1 MEYEL
6 YHHGVKGQKWGV
18 RRYQKKDGS
27 LTPLGKMK
35 YRTDK
40 DFKRSYDRN
49 EALKKARQAKAEKR
63 QHEAEREQVIRSGS
77 ASELLKYKGELSPQE
92 MNAAWQRIQWEN
104 GMKQIADKE
113 VFAGKSKADK
123 VVDTIGDLT
132 DKSQKIIKAYNTV
145 ANINNALN
153 PNMVMPKIDT
163 DITKGNRKDYLD
175 NRAERKKRKEEQLKQ
190 EQEAQAEHDKEAQ
203 REKERKKAE
212 RERKKAEK
220 QEKREA
226 ERKAQEE
233 NKTYSGTVEGEGT
246 SRYSGGSKS
255 STYDA
260 QEGRD
265 YWYANSSFQNT
276 PTSNL
281 PTVYESSGRD
291 YVNNTYFLED
301 RNGR

>member
-92 MNAAWQRIQWEN
+92 MNVAWQRIQWEN

-113 VFAGKSKADK
+113 VSAGKSKADK

-145 ANINNALN
+145 TNINNALN
-153 PNMVMPKIDT
+153 PNMIMPKIDT
-163 DITKGNRKDYLD
+163 DINKGNRKDYLD

-190 EQEAQAEHDKEAQ
+190 EQEAQAERDKEAQ

-265 YWYANSSFQNT
+265 HWYANSSFQNT

-281 PTVYESSGRD
+281 PAVYELSGRD
-291 YVNNTYFLED
+291 YVNNAFLLED
-301 RNGR
+301 RNG

>member
-63 QHEAEREQVIRSGS
+63 QHEAERAQVVRSGS

-113 VFAGKSKADK
+113 VSAGKSKVDK

-132 DKSQKIIKAYNTV
+132 DKSQKVIKAYNTV

-153 PNMVMPKIDT
+153 PNMIMPKIDT

-190 EQEAQAEHDKEAQ
+190 E
-203 REKERKKAE
+203 
-212 RERKKAEK
+212 
-220 QEKREA
+220 
-226 ERKAQEE
+226 
-233 NKTYSGTVEGEGT
+233 
-246 SRYSGGSKS
+246 
-255 STYDA
+255 
-260 QEGRD
+260 
-265 YWYANSSFQNT
+265 
-276 PTSNL
+276 
-281 PTVYESSGRD
+281 
-291 YVNNTYFLED
+291 
-301 RNGR
+301 

>member
-6 YHHGVKGQKWGV
+6 YHHGIKGQKWGV

-63 QHEAEREQVIRSGS
+63 QHEAERAQVVRSGS

-113 VFAGKSKADK
+113 VSVGKSKADK

-190 EQEAQAEHDKEAQ
+190 EQEAQAERDKEAQ

-212 RERKKAEK
+212 K
-220 QEKREA
+220 QAKREA
-226 ERKAQEE
+226 ERNAQEG

-246 SRYSGGSKS
+246 SKYSGGSKGP
-255 STYDA
+255 TYDA

-276 PTSNL
+276 TTSNL
-281 PTVYESSGRD
+281 PAVYESSGRD
-291 YVNNTYFLED
+291 YVNNTFFLED

>member
-27 LTPLGKMK
+27 LTSLGKIK

-63 QHEAEREQVIRSGS
+63 QHEAERAQVVRSGS

-113 VFAGKSKADK
+113 VSAGKSKADK

-132 DKSQKIIKAYNTV
+132 DKSQKVIKAYNTV

-153 PNMVMPKIDT
+153 PNMIMPKIDT

-190 EQEAQAEHDKEAQ
+190 EQEAQAERDKEAQ

-220 QEKREA
+220 QAKREA
-226 ERKAQEE
+226 ERNAKEE
-233 NKTYSGTVEGEGT
+233 NKTYSGTVEGEGK
-246 SRYSGGSKS
+246 SRYSGGSKGP
-255 STYDA
+255 TYDA

-281 PTVYESSGRD
+281 PAVYESSGRD
-291 YVNNTYFLED
+291 YVNNTFLLED
-301 RNGR
+301 RNG

>member
-27 LTPLGKMK
+27 LTSLGKIK

-63 QHEAEREQVIRSGS
+63 QHEAERAQVVRSGS

-113 VFAGKSKADK
+113 VSAGKSKADK

-132 DKSQKIIKAYNTV
+132 DKSQKVIKAYNTV

-153 PNMVMPKIDT
+153 PNMIMPKIDT

-190 EQEAQAEHDKEAQ
+190 EQEAQAERDKEAQ

-212 RERKKAEK
+212 K
-220 QEKREA
+220 QAKREA
-226 ERKAQEE
+226 ERNAQEG

-246 SRYSGGSKS
+246 SRYSGGSKGP
-255 STYDA
+255 TYDA

-301 RNGR
+301 RNER